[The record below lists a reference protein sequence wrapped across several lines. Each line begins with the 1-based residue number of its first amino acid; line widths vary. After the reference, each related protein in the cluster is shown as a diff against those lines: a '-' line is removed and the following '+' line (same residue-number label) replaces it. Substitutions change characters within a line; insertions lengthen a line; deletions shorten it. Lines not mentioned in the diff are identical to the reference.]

1 MKTLQDLV
9 DKTLCE
15 HTAPDLALGYLRY
28 EALRCVNGNQWHALR
43 ERNMA
48 GERFDDMIDELVKEK
63 GNKP

>member
-9 DKTLCE
+9 DKTPCE

-28 EALRCVNGNQWHALR
+28 EALRVVNAREWSLLR

-48 GERFDDMIDELVKEK
+48 GERFDDMIDELVKQK
-63 GNKP
+63 GNR